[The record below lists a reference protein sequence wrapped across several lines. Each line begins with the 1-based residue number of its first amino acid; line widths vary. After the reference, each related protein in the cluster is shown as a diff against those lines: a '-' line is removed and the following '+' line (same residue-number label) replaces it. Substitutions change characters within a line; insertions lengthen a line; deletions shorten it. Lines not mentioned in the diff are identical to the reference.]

1 MKKNFK
7 FMLVA
12 LLALF
17 GFNSAFAQAVNDV
30 FESGNYKFKITKV
43 ANAQGNGGTVE
54 IQGLTEEAK
63 ISKNSNGD
71 EPYITFSGSGESKK
85 GVLEFPGTAT
95 HGGVTYKVTT
105 MASETFKDVA
115 YYATE
120 VTIPAS
126 LTAIP
131 EAAFNTLTNLKK
143 IEFASE
149 SQVKKIGKQA
159 FASTRITEF
168 DFTNCEELEGL
179 NDEVFV
185 ERCTPEQRN
194 ANNGLNPNENSYITK
209 VTLPTSPKFKHINGA
224 FRNLTELTEIE
235 HLSESWIQ
243 EIAPMAFAKTKLGM
257 SEDKPLVLPEKDLL
271 YIDQVALK
279 GSKVAYLEI
288 KMGSVLYV
296 GGCTVAYVQE
306 ANGEYTYTY
315 TAPLAAAA
323 ETNLYGIN
331 GPTKA
336 TEANWGNNP
345 KAPLVKLSLTGTQR
359 GKICTNAFL
368 GCVNLDGLDLTNLN
382 YGSKAQ
388 FETSAFEYCKK
399 ITALS
404 INPLAN
410 NETDGYTFEA
420 NAFKDCPIVTLTMA
434 SVNTAKAVNEKAF
447 GEALKT
453 VTIGT
458 VDATG
463 AENAPAF
470 ATGAFTFGAVSGAT
484 LSLAAGQGQFLNSK
498 DAKNAIIAAGAFNFQ
513 NVRNANNPTLP
524 IVTIGEIKSKGA
536 VFAASALAGPVQKIS
551 FVGPIARNGL
561 TVGGDDAT
569 PAGVK
574 ILNESYGLEIQGDA
588 PASVFKT
595 LEFGQNATIETN
607 GIGSGAFA
615 DFDKLET
622 VTFNGLLSELA
633 VASTAFNGSGKV
645 ANARTGEIGSKA
657 APFVKYTVT
666 GIQNWAVNPFA
677 CDAFTG
683 VMQTQE
689 AGNAVDR
696 VIWWQIDDPTLRAE
710 ILGAIQKAIYAD
722 EYVGK
727 EYSTKFNVFK
737 WVDIEYVAPDPDE
750 APHFLFFQDN
760 SENGNNKI
768 AWGRYDLGSFAK
780 EKGKYSV
787 LPETNPKYIPAYTAT
802 NMVIPRY
809 QETTGAKVKLTLYGL
824 YWDEDAFEEVS
835 TTYLVP
841 LRVVN
846 GTYQISADNAHL
858 IIGKAE
864 IQEGT
869 FSDKDV
875 KIYFNNVQVENFPEN
890 PTWADW
896 KAEWKVANGTVAAGT
911 DQVYNEANNAV
922 WNQLINLTQEG
933 DACRV
938 YKKATQADA
947 KTHQELYDAVVRY
960 ESNGEATNVTTKDL
974 WVMTDPAKYKGFRV
988 DKNPVTKDNYTF
1000 IGVDWYYALL
1010 NNYKK
1015 INQNARVIWLD
1026 EAQAT
1031 AIFGVK
1037 DVNVKEALHNGAI
1050 YNLQGVRVNGT
1061 QKGIYIQN
1069 GKKFVVK

>member
-7 FMLVA
+7 FLLVA
-12 LLALF
+12 LLAFL
-17 GFNSAFAQAVNDV
+17 GFNSAYAQQVNDE
-30 FESGNYKFKITKV
+30 FESGNYKFKITKL

-54 IQGLTEEAK
+54 IKGLSAEALL
-63 ISKNSNGD
+63 SKNTNGD

-105 MASETFKDVA
+105 MAATTFKDVA

-126 LTAIP
+126 LTEIP
-131 EAAFNTLTNLKK
+131 AAAFNTLTNLKK

-149 SQVKKIGKQA
+149 SQVKKIGAQA

-168 DFTNCEELEGL
+168 NFTNCEELEGL

-185 ERCTPEQRN
+185 EQCTDVQRN
-194 ANNGLNPNENSYITK
+194 ANNGLNPNVNSYITK

-243 EIAPMAFAKTKLGM
+243 EIAPMAFANTKLGM

-315 TAPLAAAA
+315 TAPLDAAA
-323 ETNLYGIN
+323 ETNLYGFE

-336 TEANWGNNP
+336 AAQGWDA
-345 KAPLVKLSLTGTQR
+345 KKIAPLVKLSLTGTQR

-399 ITALS
+399 ITELS

-463 AENAPAF
+463 AATAPVF
-470 ATGAFTFGAVSGAT
+470 ADGAFTFGKESGAT
-484 LSLAAGQGQFLNSK
+484 LSLAAGQGEFLNSK
-498 DAKNAIIAAGAFNFQ
+498 DAKNAIIAAGAFDFN
-513 NVRNANNPTLP
+513 NVRQSAANP
-524 IVTIGEIKSKGA
+524 IVYPVVTIGEIKSKGA
-536 VFAASALAGPVQKIS
+536 VFAVGALEGPVQKIQ
-551 FVGPIARNGL
+551 FIRAIARNGL
-561 TVGGDDAT
+561 TVGGDEAT
-569 PAGVK
+569 PVGVK
-574 ILNESYGLEIQGDA
+574 ILNENLGQDYT
-588 PASVFKT
+588 SVFKT
-595 LEFGQNATIETN
+595 LIFDGAIETN

-615 DFDKLET
+615 GFDKLET
-622 VTFNGLLSELA
+622 VIFNGLLSELA
-633 VASTAFNGSGKV
+633 VASAAFENSGK
-645 ANARTGEIGSKA
+645 AAERTGVIGSKN

-677 CDAFTG
+677 CDAFTAA
-683 VMQTQE
+683 TQSQ
-689 AGNAVDR
+689 ADGNAIQR
-696 VIWWQIDDPTLRAE
+696 VIWWQIDDPTLYAE
-710 ILGAIQKAIYAD
+710 ILGAIQKACYGD
-722 EYVGK
+722 EYTGK

-737 WVDIEYVAPDPDE
+737 WVDVEFVAPDPDE
-750 APHFLFFQDN
+750 APHFLFFRDD

-780 EKGKYSV
+780 EKGKYSA
-787 LPETNPKYIPAYTAT
+787 LPETNPKYILPYTAT

-846 GTYQISADNAHL
+846 GTYQISKENAHL

-864 IQEGT
+864 IQGDGT

-875 KIYFNNVQVENFPEN
+875 KIYFNNVQGDNFPEEN

-896 KAEWKVANGTVAAGT
+896 AAAWKVGTAAET
-911 DQVYNEANNAV
+911 NQEYAVANNAV
-922 WNQLINLTQEG
+922 WDQLATLTQEG
-933 DACRV
+933 EACRV
-938 YKKATQADA
+938 YKKATANDA
-947 KTHQELYDAVVRY
+947 KTHQELWDEVTRFGQDAP
-960 ESNGEATNVTTKDL
+960 TNRANKNL

-988 DKNPVTKDNYTF
+988 DSNPITKDNYTF
-1000 IGVDWYYALL
+1000 IGVDWYYVLL
-1010 NNYKK
+1010 NNYGK
-1015 INQNARVIWLD
+1015 QPAQARVIWLD

-1050 YNLQGVRVNGT
+1050 YNLQGIRVNGT